1 MEGLGYD
8 RTGMGGGPS
17 SVHVDD
23 KAMIDLSRLGIV
35 GHPTLMDDE
44 LACRLVSQR
53 EPAHL

>member
-8 RTGMGGGPS
+8 RTGMGGGLS

-23 KAMIDLSRLGIV
+23 KAMIDLGRLGIV